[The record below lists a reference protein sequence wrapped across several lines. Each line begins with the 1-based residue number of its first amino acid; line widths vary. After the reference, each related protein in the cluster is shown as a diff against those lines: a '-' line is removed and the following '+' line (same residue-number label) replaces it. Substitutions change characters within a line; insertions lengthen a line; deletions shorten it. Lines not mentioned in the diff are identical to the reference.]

1 MKFDIVETQVETVKF
16 KSKKARADK
25 KRQYRAKRQ
34 TKRGF

>member
-1 MKFDIVETQVETVKF
+1 MNFDIVEPQVETVKF
-16 KSKKARADK
+16 KSKKALADK

>member
-1 MKFDIVETQVETVKF
+1 MNFDIVETQVETVKF

-34 TKRGF
+34 SKRFF